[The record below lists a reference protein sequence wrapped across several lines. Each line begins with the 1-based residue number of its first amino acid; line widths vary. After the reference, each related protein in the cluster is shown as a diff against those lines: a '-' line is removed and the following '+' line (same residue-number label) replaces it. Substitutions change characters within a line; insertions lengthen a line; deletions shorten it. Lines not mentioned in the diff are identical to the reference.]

1 MSAAEPTPSAPL
13 DLLRARLDERLAP
26 LGLRVDAVTPLGG
39 GACQDLFR
47 VDVSARSAAFPAPDW
62 PRRLVLRSDAPRPL
76 PGSIAR
82 RVEREVVSVAAA
94 AGVKTPGPL
103 LAVDGV
109 VAPHAGAWLMELV
122 EGEALGRRVVSH
134 PSLASARKT
143 LVADI
148 AREAAKLHTV
158 VPAAHPALVTL
169 LGPPPTDPL
178 AAAIDGL
185 RVMAEATGSRRPATE
200 LALAWLADQ
209 AKRLGPASGGD
220 VVLCHGDLR
229 VGNLLVRPDGLAALL
244 DWEFARW
251 SAPAED
257 LAWFCVRDWRF
268 QSVKLAAGGV
278 GTRAQLLEAYRE
290 ASGRTIGTDELRAW
304 EVLGNVRWALGCL
317 EQGRRYTSGERTDLE
332 LLAAARRAPEIEHEA
347 LRLIDEA
354 DRAPAHLRRGAP

>member
-1 MSAAEPTPSAPL
+1 MGVEPTPSASL
-13 DLLRARLDERLAP
+13 DLLRGRLDERLAP
-26 LGLRVDAVTPLGG
+26 LGLRVDAVAPLGG

-47 VDVSARSAAFPAPDW
+47 VDVSARSAAIPAPDW

-82 RVEREVVSVAAA
+82 RVEREVVAVAAA
-94 AGVKTPGPL
+94 AGVRTPAPR

-109 VAPHAGAWLMELV
+109 VHPHAGAWLMELV
-122 EGEALGRRVVSH
+122 EGEALGRRVVAH
-134 PSLASARKT
+134 PSLAEARRTLVGDVARK
-143 LVADI
+143 LG
-148 AREAAKLHTV
+148 KLHTV
-158 VPAAHPALVTL
+158 VPAAHSALVAL

-178 AAAIDGL
+178 AAAVEGL
-185 RVMAEATGSRRPATE
+185 RRMAEVTGSRRPATE
-200 LALAWLADQ
+200 LALAWLAERAEQ
-209 AKRLGPASGGD
+209 LGPAASAGGE

-229 VGNLLVRPDGLAALL
+229 VGNLLVGPDGLAAIL

-268 QSVKLAAGGV
+268 GSVKLAAGGV
-278 GTRAQLLEAYRE
+278 GTRAHLREAYHA
-290 ASGRTIGTDELRAW
+290 ASGRTIGADELRAW

-332 LLAAARRAPEIEHEA
+332 LLAAARRAPEVEHEA
-347 LRLIDEA
+347 LRLIDE
-354 DRAPAHLRRGAP
+354 G